1 MVPTIAEL
9 RGDCF
14 TSFNRLYEVL
24 ESEEA
29 DNASR
34 MHFASIADEI
44 GRFNVWAGN
53 IGAHQNG
60 RSSLDYRLRDASH
73 IREEFVK
80 VLQYLRETLDD
91 GKSLSQNHLP
101 YADQ

>member
-9 RGDCF
+9 CEDCF
-14 TSFNRLYEVL
+14 VSFNRLYYVL

-34 MHFASIADEI
+34 MHVASIADET

-53 IGAHQNG
+53 IGAHQHG
-60 RSSLDYRLRDASH
+60 RSSLDYRLRDASQ

-80 VLQYLRETLDD
+80 VLQYLRETVDD
-91 GKSLSQNHLP
+91 GKGFSQNLMP